1 MTSHLVLAFTRT
13 RAAGLLLIAALAAGP
28 ASAAEPTRAGVL
40 GVMER
45 AADWQ
50 LAHPAK
56 WKPHEWHYGAFYAG
70 VMALAARSESPR
82 FDEAMRRMGEGL
94 GWQPGPK
101 AYDADDHCV
110 GQTYV
115 ELYLRHRHL
124 AMIAPLRARFDH
136 ILAHPK
142 DDNLEFDAKKNPD
155 RRDRWSWCDALFM
168 GPPAWARLAQ
178 ATGDHRYLD
187 FAVEKWWV
195 TSAFLYDCEE
205 HLYFRDSTIFPQR
218 EKNGRKIFW
227 SRGNGWVMAGLVR
240 MLQYLPADHPAR
252 PRFVAQFREMAAAVL
267 QCQQPDGLWRASLLD
282 PSAYPMQ
289 ESSGSGFYCYA
300 LAWGV
305 NEGVVERE
313 PYAAAALRTWAALE
327 SFVQPDGRLTHVQ
340 PVGFTP
346 VTFDANHTEP
356 YGVGALLLAGSEV
369 MRLLPQ

>member
-1 MTSHLVLAFTRT
+1 MNCSRLSDSAHAV
-13 RAAGLLLIAALAAGP
+13 LLLAAALALVPAP
-28 ASAAEPTRAGVL
+28 ASAEPTRAGVL
-40 GVMER
+40 ALMER

-56 WKPHEWHYGAFYAG
+56 WKAHEWHNAAFYAG
-70 VMALAARSESPR
+70 VMALAAQSESPR
-82 FDEAMRRMGEGL
+82 FDAAMRRMGEGL
-94 GWQPGPK
+94 GWQPGPR

-115 ELYLRHRHL
+115 ELYLRHRDP
-124 AMIAPLRARFDH
+124 AMIAPLRARLDH

-142 DDNLEFDAKKNPD
+142 DDNLDFDAKKNPD
-155 RRDRWSWCDALFM
+155 RRDRWSWCDSLFM
-168 GPPAWARLAQ
+168 GPPAWARLAH
-178 ATGDHRYLD
+178 ATGDRRYLD

-195 TSAFLYDCEE
+195 TSAFLYDREE
-205 HLYFRDSTIFPQR
+205 QLYFRDSTIFPQR

-227 SRGNGWVMAGLVR
+227 SRGNGWVMGGLVR

-267 QCQQPDGLWRASLLD
+267 KCQQPDGLWRASLLD

-305 NEGVVERE
+305 NEGVLERE

-327 SFVQPDGRLTHVQ
+327 SFIQPDGQLTHVQ

-356 YGVGALLLAGSEV
+356 YGVGALLLAGSEI
-369 MRLLPQ
+369 MRLLPR